1 MKPRNPSH
9 AFPRKIGLFVS
20 GALVTFGLAGCLDR
34 NHDSP
39 PAETAA
45 VVIAVEAPLTGS
57 QANNGQ
63 DMLRGVQLAVEET
76 NRAGGVLGMP
86 VVLVPA
92 DDAADP
98 ARALTVAAKVKADGA
113 VAVIG
118 PYNSSVGLL
127 NLRQYINDRVLPVHL
142 TSTDDTSGLGITV
155 QPKNSQISPPEIAY
169 IANLHPATV
178 VLLVDPSTYTANMA
192 ARMEAGLVAR
202 GITAVRIAIT
212 PGQSDYSAMVRQ
224 ALDLQPQVVYSS
236 TYFPEGGL
244 IAKALAVEAAGGRN
258 ATCFMGLANQDSGF
272 IAIAGIADSRRC
284 VFSGVPT
291 PQQLPSAAAYVTAYT
306 ARFPGKTPDTWGTF
320 TYDSAKLLFAAMGR
334 ARSTAFEPVLAQLRA
349 TTNYAGAT
357 GAITIDPQTGNRPNV
372 PVTILTVDA
381 GGQFLVQQ

>member
-1 MKPRNPSH
+1 MKKL
-9 AFPRKIGLFVS
+9 FPRTVPVALSRVAVFAMAVGLV
-20 GALVTFGLAGCLDR
+20 GCR
-34 NHDSP
+34 ERGHGSP
-39 PAETAA
+39 PAEPAA
-45 VVIAVEAPLTGS
+45 IVIAVEAPLSGP
-57 QANNGQ
+57 QAGNGQ

-76 NRAGGVLGMP
+76 NREGGVLGRP
-86 VVLVPA
+86 VMLVTA

-98 ARALTVAAKVKADGA
+98 ARALAVEAQVRADGA

-127 NLRQYINDRVLPVHL
+127 NLRQYISDRILPVHL
-142 TSTDDTSGLGITV
+142 TSSDDTSGLGITV

-169 IANLHPATV
+169 IAGLHPTTV

-192 ARMEAGLVAR
+192 SRMEAGLMSR
-202 GITAVRIAIT
+202 GITAIRISLT
-212 PGQSDYSAMVRQ
+212 PGQADYAAVVRQ

-244 IAKALAVEAAGGRN
+244 VAKALAAEAAGGRH
-258 ATCFMGLANQDSGF
+258 AACFMGLANQDSGF

-291 PQQLPSAAAYVTAYT
+291 PRQMPSAAAYVSAYT
-306 ARFPGKTPDTWGTF
+306 ARFPGQTPDTWGTF
-320 TYDSAKLLFAAMGR
+320 TYDSAKLLFFAMKL

-349 TTNYAGAT
+349 TTGYAGAT
-357 GAITIDPQTGNRPNV
+357 GPIAIDPQTGNRPNV
-372 PVTILTVDA
+372 PVSILTVDA
-381 GGQFLVQQ
+381 GGHFLVQQ